1 MGLNEKFFAS
11 SGEPVYDSNLKVYYN
26 ASDTNSYSGSGLTWF
41 DLTDNNN
48 DGSLGG
54 GTSSEAPTWNAGG
67 YFDFDGSN
75 DFVSIPSTATE
86 PFEASARNFTLS
98 MWINR
103 DSTGYTPLITKYG
116 TTTSTRS
123 WYFQTNTSG
132 QLEMRWWNGSSLIT
146 KTATSAIVNTTG
158 VWYHIALAV
167 NATQMNFYTQG
178 VLRNSVSGTVTH
190 RSGGNEPINIGS
202 QAEGRYNFVNGQIS
216 KVRMF
221 DRALTGTEITALY
234 NEGE

>member
-48 DGSLGG
+48 DGTIGG
-54 GTSSEAPTWNAGG
+54 ATWNAGG

-75 DFVSIPSTATE
+75 DYVSIPSTATS

-103 DSTGYTPLITKYG
+103 DSTGYDPLLTKYG
-116 TTTSTRS
+116 TNTNTRS
-123 WYFQTNTSG
+123 WYFAINASG
-132 QLEMRWWNGSSLIT
+132 QLQMGWWNGSSIVY
-146 KTATSAIVNTTG
+146 KTATSAIVNTTNQ
-158 VWYHIALAV
+158 WYHVALSV
-167 NATQMNFYTQG
+167 NASTMDFYTQG
-178 VLRNSVSGTVTH
+178 VLRNFVSGTVTH
-190 RSGGNEPINIGS
+190 RSGGNEPIIIGS
-202 QAEGRYNFVNGQIS
+202 QASGNYNFFNGQIS
-216 KVRMF
+216 KVRMH
-221 DRALTGTEITALY
+221 DKALIQSEITALY
-234 NEGE
+234 NEGR